1 MDTPITAKARLHA
14 LLGDAARHLAPHH
27 LQRIEAKLIQQEG
40 DGVAP
45 PLITALQQMQTTQSA
60 DGTAWL
66 ERKLHPGRC
75 HDMVRASRGLAGLNS
90 VLRLLH
96 AAHLTAR
103 NAAPPQCLPDTD
115 RNGLWHA
122 AHVLVDT
129 STTICTVVPERLA
142 PSAVMRPRRSRRV
155 R

>member
-1 MDTPITAKARLHA
+1 MDTPVTPHARLHA

-45 PLITALQQMQTTQSA
+45 PLISHLQQMQPTQCA

-66 ERKLHPGRC
+66 ERELHPGRC
-75 HDMVRASRGLAGLNS
+75 HDMARASRGLAGLSS

-103 NAAPPQCLPDTD
+103 DAAPHHGLPDAD
-115 RNGLWHA
+115 RDGLWHA
-122 AHVLVDT
+122 ARVLVEHIDDD
-129 STTICTVVPERLA
+129 LHG
-142 PSAVMRPRRSRRV
+142 RP
-155 R
+155 